1 MRIVIAFSMQEM
13 MPWMW
18 VAFSGVITFL
28 LGLLIVAHWPVLS
41 LYVLGIFLGVDL
53 VIAGAGWIGVGLGL
67 RRLT

>member
-1 MRIVIAFSMQEM
+1 M

-28 LGLLIVAHWPVLS
+28 LGLLIVAHWPVSS